1 MLTSLHRTGKRFYF
15 FSNLEPRYHLYRN
28 EVGIKLEKQRTSES
42 SDPFFEHLC
51 RWERKKREEKKRKS
65 VMESLRDYEFFD
77 SSRFARGLRNDFN
90 ANPLRKKEE
99 RMFFSA

>member
-51 RWERKKREEKKRKS
+51 RWERKKREEKKRKEKALWNHYEITNS
-65 VMESLRDYEFFD
+65 SILRG
-77 SSRFARGLRNDFN
+77 SFAG
-90 ANPLRKKEE
+90 
-99 RMFFSA
+99 

>member
-77 SSRFARGLRNDFN
+77 SSRFARGFWRESFE
-90 ANPLRKKEE
+90 KK
-99 RMFFSA
+99 RGKDVFFCVKSA